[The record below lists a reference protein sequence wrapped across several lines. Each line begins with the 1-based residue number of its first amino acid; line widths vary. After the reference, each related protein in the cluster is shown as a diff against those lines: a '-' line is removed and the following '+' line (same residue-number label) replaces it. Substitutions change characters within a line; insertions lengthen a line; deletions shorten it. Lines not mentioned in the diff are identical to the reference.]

1 MAMKE
6 RKTKPQPKL
15 PKEVKPA
22 TLAELEGR
30 LAGAEQR
37 NEQLVRAVTEAVRS
51 LSYHSA
57 DHGSEEAK
65 KIVRKMMRWVPEMVP
80 EETIEAM
87 KANEHWYEPG
97 NEKNPFFG
105 SQSWIYPLLG
115 KEDARTFFAYFHGLL
130 KAIGMNPDSFENDRH
145 HEWRD
150 TDEYS
155 EKTAEY
161 IEEQVEKHKKLLRG
175 ELVPEKEYGY
185 GRYNNPKP
193 CTGTPVPPVKHDR
206 RYIVEAALDAR
217 FGHQI
222 YQKVSFER
230 ASKFLKTFYGDLL
243 SDEEIISYCAYATR
257 RRYED
262 E

>member
-1 MAMKE
+1 MATKD
-6 RKTKPQPKL
+6 RKTKPEQKL
-15 PKEVKPA
+15 PKTVKPA

-57 DHGSEEAK
+57 DHGTEEAK
-65 KIVRKMMRWVPEMVP
+65 KIVRKMMRWVPEMAP
-80 EETIEAM
+80 EATIKAM
-87 KANEHWYEPG
+87 KANKDWYEPG
-97 NEKNPFFG
+97 CEEQPFFG

-115 KEDARTFFAYFHGLL
+115 KEDARSFFAYFHSLL
-130 KAIGMNPDSFENDRH
+130 KAIGMNPNSFENEEH
-145 HEWRD
+145 SEWRD

-155 EKTAEY
+155 ERTAEM

-175 ELVPEKEYGY
+175 ELVPNKEYGY
-185 GRYNNPKP
+185 GRYNDPKP
-193 CTGTPVPPVKHDR
+193 CEGTPVPPIKHER
-206 RYIVEAALDAR
+206 RYVVEAALDAR

-222 YQKVSFER
+222 YKKVSYER

-243 SDEEIISYCAYATR
+243 SDEEIISYAAYATR
-257 RRYED
+257 RRYD
-262 E
+262 D